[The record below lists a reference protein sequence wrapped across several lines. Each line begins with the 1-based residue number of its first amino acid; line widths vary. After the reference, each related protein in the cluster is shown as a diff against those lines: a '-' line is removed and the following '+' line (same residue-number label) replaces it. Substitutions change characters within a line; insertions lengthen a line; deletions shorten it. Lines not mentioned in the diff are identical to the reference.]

1 MSENVSADPH
11 NDDQLLDLAVAIA
24 DGRQID
30 WPTLTSS
37 DTPPEAESILVRL
50 QRVERLV
57 RGHDAMRALSS
68 QPSAPAHETVLTEAR
83 RKATGADEPP
93 RVQWGPLVVLDKIGR
108 GSFGDVYRAWD
119 PRLDREVALKLI
131 PENTSDSA
139 SSPVVEEGRLL
150 ARVRHPN
157 VLTVHG
163 AERIDGRVGIWTE
176 YIRGE
181 TLAEEIARRGPLP
194 ATEAARI
201 GVDVCRALSAVHAAG
216 LLHRDVKAQNILR
229 DSTGRIVLGDFG
241 TGVEFDEHAGIAEP
255 QIAGTP
261 LYLAPEIFDHRQ
273 ATVGSD
279 LYSLGVLLYFLVT
292 ANYPVRG
299 GTFAEI
305 RRAHSQGERVSL
317 RDARRDL
324 PEPFVQIVEALLRA
338 RERRFETAASL
349 ESVLGESIVE
359 TSSSRATQAAKR
371 RLWLHVGVAAIV
383 LAMIASGALAVLASM
398 RQPRMERQIEPTRQ
412 PSTAPNAVEHA
423 SVPPIVSALA
433 ETTTNPSLVTA
444 RVNAGDWILVGSFDN
459 MTGEAVLDG
468 TIEAALKRE
477 LEYSEHVR
485 VAQRDRWED
494 ALRLL
499 GRPLDSRLEPSL
511 AREVCLRDGSIRGL
525 VTGRVERTQS
535 KYAITIT
542 IVNPTTGR
550 DLATFTEEA
559 PRQSQLL
566 LSVRRQALRLR
577 GALGETTATL
587 DNARNELEQVPI
599 PALAALSVHTK
610 ALVQGSVRE
619 FQTPVQS
626 NEKWA
631 GVEGLTRRAVH
642 EDPAFAHA
650 WIMLA
655 WAVRNQGR
663 PQDEYLPYARRAFEL
678 ADTATPQERYFILGS
693 FHQLNVAFTDGNSRN
708 TDNPKELEQA
718 ASAYEALLTLQP
730 DHYYVQNNLQRA
742 YQVLGRDRDLALMR
756 IRQAE
761 ARPANFRLNIDA
773 AVSLVN
779 EGTLPA
785 ARRYVARAEAALL
798 PDAEVRDAAEWSDA
812 QYLRAHLDWLD
823 EKPAE
828 ALARLR
834 RLDAAVDRVSGDR
847 TTVIARPIL
856 LALTLGRLKDARELA
871 ERRCVWDGGAP
882 MLLAYAL
889 REQGD
894 LNGLREYMTSRWT
907 YDHPAPAT
915 AIGWRVEFL
924 VPAGMLEE
932 ADRDRDRYQRQTPAA
947 ALDTSFYPFIMGML
961 ELGRGH
967 PRQAAGFLQP
977 WLALPNRE
985 VADFQWAAQKLAEA
999 RDAVG
1004 DTPNA
1009 IEVLEKAVERPP
1021 RLPAG
1026 LAVLHHMWL
1035 RSNAQLARLYRKTGQ
1050 EQKAIAVEDRL
1061 LKLLAV
1067 ADADH
1072 PLLKELKA
1080 VR

>member
-1 MSENVSADPH
+1 MSENVSADPYS
-11 NDDQLLDLAVAIA
+11 DDRLLDLAVAIA

-30 WPTLTSS
+30 WPTLTSL
-37 DTPPEAESILVRL
+37 DTAQDSNSILVRL

-57 RGHDAMRALSS
+57 RGHDAIRALSS

-83 RKATGADEPP
+83 RNTQGPDEPL

-157 VLTVHG
+157 VLTVYG

-176 YIRGE
+176 YVRGE
-181 TLAEEIARRGPLP
+181 TLAEEIARRGPVSARE
-194 ATEAARI
+194 ATQI
-201 GVDVCRALSAVHAAG
+201 GIEVCRALGAVHAAG

-255 QIAGTP
+255 QVAGTP
-261 LYLAPEIFDHRQ
+261 LYLAPEIFEHRQ

-292 ANYPVRG
+292 EDYPVRG

-305 RRAHSQGERVSL
+305 RRAHSQGKRVSL
-317 RDARRDL
+317 RDARKDL
-324 PEPFVQIVEALLRA
+324 PEAFVQIVEALLSARA
-338 RERRFETAASL
+338 RRLQTAASV
-349 ESVLGESIVE
+349 ESVLGDSI
-359 TSSSRATQAAKR
+359 ATR
-371 RLWLHVGVAAIV
+371 RRWLQVGVAAIV
-383 LAMIASGALAVLASM
+383 IAMIASGALAVLASM

-433 ETTTNPSLVTA
+433 ETTTSPSPVTA
-444 RVNAGDWILVGSFDN
+444 HVNAGDWILVGSFDN

-477 LEYSEHVR
+477 LEYSEYVR

-499 GRPLDSRLEPSL
+499 GRPLDSRLDPSL

-535 KYAITIT
+535 RYAITIT

-587 DNARNELEQVPI
+587 DNARNEFEQVPI
-599 PALAALSVHTK
+599 PALAALSLHTK

-619 FQTPVQS
+619 SQTPVQL

-718 ASAYEALLTLQP
+718 VSAYEALLTLQP

-742 YQVLGRDRDLALMR
+742 YQVLSRDRDLALMR

-779 EGTLPA
+779 ERTLPA

-847 TTVIARPIL
+847 TIVIARPIL

-871 ERRCVWDGGAP
+871 ERRRVWDGGAP

-907 YDHPAPAT
+907 YDHPSPAT

-924 VPAGMLEE
+924 VPAGMLDE

-947 ALDTSFYPFIMGML
+947 ALDTSFYPFIIGML

-1004 DTPNA
+1004 DMPNA

-1021 RLPAG
+1021 RLSAAG

-1035 RSNAQLARLYRKTGQ
+1035 RSNAQLARLYRKNGQ

-1061 LKLLAV
+1061 LKQLAV

-1072 PLLKELKA
+1072 PLLMELRA
-1080 VR
+1080 AR